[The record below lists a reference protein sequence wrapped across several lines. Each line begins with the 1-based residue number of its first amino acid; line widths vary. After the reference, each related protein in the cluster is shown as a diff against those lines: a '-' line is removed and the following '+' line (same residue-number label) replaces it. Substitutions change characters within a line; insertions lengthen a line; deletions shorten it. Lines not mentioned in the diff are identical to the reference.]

1 MELGENLKALRIRNK
16 MTLGQLAVKSEVSKS
31 QLSQIERNTS
41 VPTVTSLQKI
51 VDALDVRFS
60 DLFDKNA
67 NPANNSEKTE
77 NKNQSNHIAVV
88 RKNERKKLIMPWGAS
103 YEMLCPNLKG
113 KMEFIYIH
121 YPVGAKTRSQYMHEG
136 EECGVVLEGT
146 FKGTIGEREIILE
159 AGDSIYYDS
168 TIPHEWEAIGDKDV
182 RAIWAIT
189 PPSF

>member
-1 MELGENLKALRIRNK
+1 MEFGENLKTLRIKKK
-16 MTLGQLAVKSEVSKS
+16 MTLEQLAVKSEVSKS

-51 VDALDVRFS
+51 AVALDIHFS

-77 NKNQSNHIAVV
+77 NKDRSNHIGVV
-88 RKNERKKLIMPWGAS
+88 RKNERKKLVMPWGAS

-121 YPVGAKTRSQYMHEG
+121 YPVGAKAQSQYTHEG
-136 EECGVVLEGT
+136 EECGVVVEGT
-146 FKGTIGEREIILE
+146 FKGIIGEQEIILE

-168 TIPHEWEAIGDKDV
+168 TIPHEWEVVGDKDV